1 MALHPETQKMLKAQ
15 ADMIRQLAD
24 MIEQGDTVIKVEI
37 TPLTQ
42 YQLSGVPFRRTW
54 AIGVE
59 LAEDPEAFL
68 RNKLEGEQGGKHKD

>member
-1 MALHPETQKMLKAQ
+1 MILHPETQKLLKHQ
-15 ADMIRQLAD
+15 ADMLRQLAD
-24 MIEQGDTVIKVEI
+24 VIEQGDTVIKVEI

-59 LAEDPEAFL
+59 LAEDPEATL
-68 RNKLEGEQGGKHKD
+68 RNKLEEEHGKQND